1 MSHASS
7 KEQSVAGLDTLNSDE
22 YQSLK
27 SLNTGYREK
36 FGFPFLYAVKG
47 STKYDILQGLEERL
61 GNPAAEE
68 FQQALEQV
76 YRIALFRLQDLIEH

>member
-1 MSHASS
+1 
-7 KEQSVAGLDTLNSDE
+7 
-22 YQSLK
+22 
-27 SLNTGYREK
+27 
-36 FGFPFLYAVKG
+36 VKG